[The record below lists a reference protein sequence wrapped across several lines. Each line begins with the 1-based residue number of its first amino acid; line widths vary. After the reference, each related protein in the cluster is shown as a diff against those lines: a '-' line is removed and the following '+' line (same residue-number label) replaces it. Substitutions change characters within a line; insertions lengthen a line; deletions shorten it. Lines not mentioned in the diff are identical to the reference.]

1 METNDLHIVQVKGGG
16 FMNLTAV
23 DVTLQRGRNIIG
35 GKNKGGKSG
44 IMTLFEM
51 FKGKAFMPDIP
62 KTLDARKGAFEVSIG
77 DKDRNVKY
85 TVKYSFTEK
94 TSQIKVFDAEG
105 EAVAMDVLKDMLSPL
120 LNPWGWFEDATATG
134 KSAKPRHMDAID
146 ILRPLMKMDFT
157 PEEFLVGIGFAQDA
171 HARTLMSTHDGD
183 PCAFMDAMV
192 KYIGEKRLEWKT
204 KVEQWEGSQAQL
216 EEEIPIDATGTEFV
230 EVKELQAEQS
240 MLHEQQI
247 KGGQDLKQG
256 EMMEDEVRKA
266 EANLIAAKQNLEAF
280 RKAHEDLQSDLHIGE
295 RLEEIKEE
303 IEQIGETNKLAQK
316 CLDLKEMD
324 IKVKRGEDAITKAT
338 DLIADIREKR
348 ENLLATAKMPVK
360 GLSIDGDIIMKN
372 GLPLGQDSTAEGLED
387 AFLIALAKFEA
398 ATGGDDCLKTL
409 IIPNASLM
417 DTESREHMYAL
428 ADKHGVQLILEMV
441 MDENTGGVIF
451 VDNGVALTEEEAG

>member
-1 METNDLHIVQVKGGG
+1 MSDLHVASIRGGG
-16 FMNLTAV
+16 FQSLKVV
-23 DVTLQRGRNIIG
+23 DVSFKDGVNIVAGANRSGKTSLLLLLEMLQG
-35 GKNKGGKSG
+35 
-44 IMTLFEM
+44 M
-51 FKGKAFMPDIP
+51 AYMPLIP
-62 KTLDARKGAFEVSIG
+62 KTLDAKKGKFEILLADKEG
-77 DKDRNVKY
+77 DVKY
-85 TVKYSFTEK
+85 TVSYAFNAK
-94 TSQIKVFDAEG
+94 TNTISVAGSEG
-105 EAVAMDVLKDMLSPL
+105 EKVGMDVLKSLLSL
-120 LNPWGWFEDATATG
+120 CLNPMEWFEDATATG

-204 KVEQWEGSQAQL
+204 KVEQWEGAQCQL